1 MSIES
6 DLKKE
11 GIEVQTKL
19 DTLKVN
25 SIAKTI
31 AELLVKAF
39 PEHNFK
45 TDELFKRLAR
55 LNMYTAKVPNGL
67 SEANYFYKNT
77 SIYYTIDKK
86 YFKIF
91 SNWV

>member
-31 AELLVKAF
+31 AE
-39 PEHNFK
+39 
-45 TDELFKRLAR
+45 
-55 LNMYTAKVPNGL
+55 
-67 SEANYFYKNT
+67 
-77 SIYYTIDKK
+77 
-86 YFKIF
+86 
-91 SNWV
+91 